1 MDSFNYIRRKSSAVE
16 IGNIPL
22 GGDNPIRIQSMTS
35 TSTLDTEGSVAQC
48 KRIFDAGA
56 DYVRLTAQGVRE
68 AENIGVIRQRLHDDG
83 YTKPLVADIHFNPKA
98 AFAAAVTTDKVAQAQ
113 ALNEATL
120 KLKEEYEERMR
131 QARREALSQVSSA
144 QREAAAARQE
154 QLDRAKA
161 QAEAIINQAKAD
173 VESQSKTAQAELEGI
188 APQLALSIA
197 RRILGGMT
205 SGEQRERVQKLLREG
220 AHG

>member
-1 MDSFNYIRRKSSAVE
+1 MDTIVDLMGKLSSAPVVV
-16 IGNIPL
+16 L
-22 GGDNPIRIQSMTS
+22 
-35 TSTLDTEGSVAQC
+35 AQ
-48 KRIFDAGA
+48 ILLF
-56 DYVRLTAQGVRE
+56 YVFHLTMSQ
-68 AENIGVIRQRLHDDG
+68 IL
-83 YTKPLVADIHFNPKA
+83 YKPLLQARRERR
-98 AFAAAVTTDKVAQAQ
+98 AVTTDKVAQAQ